1 MQHSVLKFFLL
12 FALVCNVFAVT
23 VETLDEQVYS
33 RNLTSLR
40 LRLYNE
46 TDKALHDVSVKYFI
60 KKQQDSIV
68 IEEYDLAGTRV
79 SLEPLNE
86 NIWVVKISIDSLPPG
101 IFPYEAGICL
111 GIHDINWQT
120 RDKSLDPSYIASSN
134 FVINNKVELNIEGN
148 HLPDA
153 TPLAFVSGTKILL
166 NHGDSVSFAWHSV
179 PNAGKYRLRIFTAD
193 TQLIYQKETYENR
206 DAVPLDTGAYLWEVN
221 SKNLTTDYNEA
232 GSGGLLNYL
241 EIAHFDT
248 ATIKEEW
255 LHCIRSV
262 SGHKD
267 TPMLVVEWGEYA
279 DLREWDRP
287 HLGRTFLDE
296 LENSACWAIA
306 IKNLNQLNGGNLS
319 LDEIRWFAK
328 KSSSNPIKAF
338 PLKSGGPY
346 DICKAGLNFALDPIA
361 DYNQV
366 KSSEKPLTFDDV
378 KYYISHDKEIF
389 ISMGWPDGSAYHVM
403 LIDSYYITAT
413 ENFVRC
419 VNVDNLGHSEVFLAD
434 SLFKTIDWYIIIDSL
449 QTVRGM
455 SPLLG
460 VEKYE
465 NQVKTIKWTDS
476 DGDGITDFDEIYRFG
491 TNPYSADSDS
501 DKVNDKDEIYSYT
514 ILERGSLELNYSFTG
529 KDIDLNQMRFIAGID
544 SEYMADVDEDGLRA
558 ELDPDSDNDGILDG
572 DDPEPYKVNIFK
584 DSLDMNELP
593 KDVVLYARRQLNVND
608 GTTCRS
614 DLHHSCIYASE
625 GNDSKY
631 GITIGAQVSGANLY
645 AKNNVFIRDNPNHIF
660 SVNFYGPSDLT
671 TERQDGLATIEKH
684 FDADEWPWK
693 LNISSYSFDEGD
705 SVLVVQRGD
714 SCFLSNNIHLKK
726 LKVESGGIVYFPVGK
741 IYVGDL
747 QLESG
752 SKVSFENP
760 MKNTILYVKRNILWR
775 SKFFYKGGAGGVS
788 HFQVAA
794 KFKLIYFGSN
804 KTFFDTNWYGTI
816 IAPNAEIILGQTHN
830 KRLYGQFY
838 ANKIIV
844 HQYSDLY
851 NAPFKPDQE
860 QLDYVFNIKF

>member
-46 TDKALHDVSVKYFI
+46 TDKVLHDVSVKYFI

-68 IEEYDLAGTRV
+68 VEEHDLAGTRV

-111 GIHDINWQT
+111 GIHDVNWQT
-120 RDKSLDPSYIASSN
+120 RNKSLDPSYIASSN
-134 FVINNKVELNIEGN
+134 FVINKKVELNIEGN

-153 TPLAFVSGTKILL
+153 MPLAFVSGTKILL
-166 NHGDSVSFAWHSV
+166 NRGDSVSFAWHAV

-221 SKNLTTDYNEA
+221 SKNPTTDYDEA

-248 ATIKEEW
+248 AAIKEEW
-255 LHCIRSV
+255 SHCIRSV

-319 LDEIRWFAK
+319 LDEIRWYAK

-338 PLKSGGPY
+338 PLKTGGPY
-346 DICKAGLNFALDPIA
+346 DICKAGLNFALDSTA
-361 DYNQV
+361 DYN
-366 KSSEKPLTFDDV
+366 SISNTESPLTFDDV
-378 KYYISHDKEIF
+378 KYYISKDKEIF
-389 ISMGWPDGSAYHVM
+389 ISMGWPDGSAHHVM

-434 SLFKTIDWYIIIDSL
+434 SLFKTIDWYIIVDSL

-465 NQVKTIKWTDS
+465 NQVKTVKWTDS

-514 ILERGSLELNYSFTG
+514 ILENGNLDSRKLHSGQDWTHMLL
-529 KDIDLNQMRFIAGID
+529 IDGID
-544 SEYMADVDEDGLRA
+544 NEYMADVDVDGLRA
-558 ELDPDSDNDGILDG
+558 ELDPDSDNDGLLDG
-572 DDPEPYKVNIFK
+572 DDPEPYKANTVK
-584 DSLDMNELP
+584 DSQAINELP
-593 KDVVLYARRQLNVND
+593 KDVILYARKQLYVND
-608 GTTCRS
+608 GVDCLDNLQR
-614 DLHHSCIYASE
+614 HCVYASE
-625 GNDSKY
+625 GTESEY
-631 GITIGAQVSGANLY
+631 GIVMGARTTSANLY
-645 AKNNVFIRDNPNHIF
+645 AKNKVLIRNNPDYTF
-660 SVNFYGPSDLT
+660 SVNYYGQNNLTTVRPDGKMT
-671 TERQDGLATIEKH
+671 TERH
-684 FDADEWPWK
+684 FGVNEWPWE
-693 LNISSYSFDEGD
+693 LNISLPSFDEGD
-705 SVLVVQRGD
+705 SILVVQKGD

-726 LKVESGGIVYFPVGK
+726 LKVESGGIVYFPIGNVYIGT
-741 IYVGDL
+741 L

-752 SKVSFENP
+752 GKVSFESH
-760 MKNTILYVKRNILWR
+760 KRSTILYVKNYILWR
-775 SKFFYKGGAGGVS
+775 SKFILQPNTIPAT
-788 HFQVAA
+788 AA
-794 KFKLIYFGSN
+794 KKIKLIYYGSDRI
-804 KTFFDTNWYGTI
+804 FLDINWYGTV
-816 IAPNAEIILGQTHN
+816 IAPNAEMILGQTH
-830 KRLYGQFY
+830 KKILRGQFY
-838 ANKIIV
+838 ANKITV
-844 HQYSDLY
+844 HQYSHLY
-851 NAPFKPDQE
+851 NEPFSPDQDSIE
-860 QLDYVFNIKF
+860 YAFNENNSI

>member
-134 FVINNKVELNIEGN
+134 FVINKKVELNIEGN

-153 TPLAFVSGTKILL
+153 VPLAFVSGTKILL
-166 NHGDSVSFAWHSV
+166 NRGDSVSFAWHAV

-206 DAVPLDTGAYLWEVN
+206 DAVPLDTGTYLWKVN
-221 SKNLTTDYNEA
+221 SKNPTTDYDEA

-248 ATIKEEW
+248 SIIKEEW
-255 LHCIRSV
+255 SHCIRSV

-319 LDEIRWFAK
+319 LDEIRWYAK

-346 DICKAGLNFALDPIA
+346 DICKAGLNFALDSTA
-361 DYNQV
+361 DYN
-366 KSSEKPLTFDDV
+366 SISNTESPLTFDVV
-378 KYYISHDKEIF
+378 KYYISKDKEIF
-389 ISMGWPDGSAYHVM
+389 ISMRWPDGSAHHVM

-434 SLFKTIDWYIIIDSL
+434 SLFKTIAWYIIIDSL

-514 ILERGSLELNYSFTG
+514 ILENGNLDSKKLHSAQDWTHMLL
-529 KDIDLNQMRFIAGID
+529 IDGID
-544 SEYMADVDEDGLRA
+544 NEYMADVDGDGLRA
-558 ELDPDSDNDGILDG
+558 ELDPDSDNDGLLDG
-572 DDPEPYKVNIFK
+572 DDPEPYKANTVK
-584 DSLDMNELP
+584 DSQAINELP
-593 KDVVLYARRQLNVND
+593 KDVILYARKQLYVND
-608 GTTCRS
+608 GS
-614 DLHHSCIYASE
+614 DCMDPLHTHCIYASE
-625 GNDSKY
+625 GTESEY
-631 GITIGAQVSGANLY
+631 GIIMGANVASANLY
-645 AKNNVFIRDNPNHIF
+645 AKNKVLIRDNPNYVF
-660 SVNFYGPSDLT
+660 SVNYYGPND
-671 TERQDGLATIEKH
+671 LATIRDDGKMTVERH
-684 FDADEWPWK
+684 FKATEWPWE
-693 LNISSYSFDEGD
+693 LNISLPSFNEGD
-705 SVLVVQRGD
+705 SILVVQRGD
-714 SCFLSNNIHLKK
+714 TCFLSSNIHLKK
-726 LKVESGGIVYFPVGK
+726 LKVESGGVVYLPVGNV
-741 IYVGDL
+741 YVGDL
-747 QLESG
+747 HLDSG
-752 SKVSFENP
+752 SKISFENQKRSTVIFV
-760 MKNTILYVKRNILWR
+760 KNFILWR
-775 SKFFYKGGAGGVS
+775 SKFIFREPS
-788 HFQVAA
+788 SFEDCSA
-794 KFKLIYFGSN
+794 KFKLVYSGSDRV
-804 KTFFDTNWYGTI
+804 FLDVNWYGTV
-816 IAPNAEIILGQTHN
+816 IAPNAEIIFGQTHEKN
-830 KRLYGQFY
+830 FYGQIY

-844 HQYSDLY
+844 HQYSYLF
-851 NAPFKPDQE
+851 NVPFNPEQE
-860 QLDYVFNIKF
+860 SMDFALKEKK